1 MIDWKVWVK
10 SNFGRKA
17 SVRGWEWE
25 TWEPSVIQTSQ
36 GELLVILHFPLEV
49 LKKTDSNLLVSMW
62 PEKALVSLFLP
73 DKTEHFS
80 YMSHVNMNFQIWI
93 WLWHMYT
100 FKCDTHTSSY
110 RVSYVYIF
118 VQCVILPGMAFV
130 YLASSNPALL
140 VSSPLPPFPYTPS
153 SSGHRSRWTPSSPSS
168 SSTPSTP
175 STTSS
180 FGHRSRWRSF
190 TSW

>member
-1 MIDWKVWVK
+1 MINRKVWVK
-10 SNFGRKA
+10 SNFGRKV

-36 GELLVILHFPLEV
+36 GELLV

-73 DKTEHFS
+73 DKTETFS
-80 YMSHVNMNFQIWI
+80 YMSHVNMNFQIWL

-110 RVSYVYIF
+110 RVSYLYIF
-118 VQCVILPGMAFV
+118 VQCVIIHPGMAFV

-168 SSTPSTP
+168 SSTPST
-175 STTSS
+175 TSS
-180 FGHRSRWRSF
+180 SGHRSRWRSF